1 MRENSGDCKTD
12 FQCIDICKMNIKI
25 VLSMDRTS
33 TKRWKGEWWILNEFN
48 LIVLTIKDITRDV
61 WVEPK

>member
-48 LIVLTIKDITRDV
+48 NCADNQRYY
-61 WVEPK
+61 